1 MGSIPHFSIYI
12 APETGLLEL
21 LFSDTLTSI
30 VCVLPSEI
38 GSCAT
43 CMKTDNAFR
52 EVRGSDDPCDTVV
65 EEDTVLGDTCA
76 AWLLID
82 EY

>member
-1 MGSIPHFSIYI
+1 
-12 APETGLLEL
+12 
-21 LFSDTLTSI
+21 
-30 VCVLPSEI
+30 
-38 GSCAT
+38 
-43 CMKTDNAFR
+43 MKTDNAFR